1 VSLELHG
8 SAAVPAEERGLEAEC
23 DRSVLED
30 GARQVV
36 LGETALSCSVV
47 SEPSETQ
54 AEAAKG
60 AGIDVSRGGLLG
72 EASASSVDVTRQS
85 PPLASVPV
93 SSEPEKTRKKAV
105 KVAAIDVS
113 HELVAEAA
121 GPMSLVAMRAA
132 ARALARLPAPKPLA
146 PVVLLFPADPYPCKI
161 DDTRDSAL
169 RDDPD
174 HAPADNDT
182 GDDPEFFARE
192 LDRAGQEGAF
202 LAELEAEEHGAADV
216 TADGLGGAAPHRLS
230 DCSLGMPDEGRPE
243 DEADAQRAPAEE
255 RGNET
260 ERVLCSVPE
269 AGTRRVVSRSVLR
282 EPDED

>member
-1 VSLELHG
+1 M
-8 SAAVPAEERGLEAEC
+8 AEC
-23 DRSVLED
+23 DRSVLEED
-30 GARQVV
+30 ARQVV
-36 LGETALSCSVV
+36 PGETLLSRSVV
-47 SEPSETQ
+47 CEPSKTQ

-60 AGIDVSRGGLLG
+60 AGIDVSRGGLG
-72 EASASSVDVTRQS
+72 EASVSSVDVTRQS

-93 SSEPEKTRKKAV
+93 SSEPEKTCKKAV